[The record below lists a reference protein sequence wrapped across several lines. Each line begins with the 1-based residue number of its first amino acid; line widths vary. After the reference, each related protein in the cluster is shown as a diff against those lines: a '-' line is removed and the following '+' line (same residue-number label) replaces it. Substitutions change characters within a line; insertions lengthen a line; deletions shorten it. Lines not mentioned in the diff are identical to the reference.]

1 MQNTPTP
8 NTPQDITPTATPP
21 TPTEKRRHGCLTT
34 WLILIVLGNIAITV
48 VSIEAVTAH
57 PEDYYA
63 WVMPV
68 QIIFLI
74 WGLVCVMAL
83 IMWKKWGFYGFLVG
97 AFTTMILYLV
107 TGNYV
112 YAFTPFISVLCL
124 YGVLHIGS
132 DNKGWP
138 QLD

>member
-1 MQNTPTP
+1 MENTPTP

-21 TPTEKRRHGCLTT
+21 TPTGKRRHGCLTT
-34 WLILIVLGNIAITV
+34 WLILIVIGNIAGTV
-48 VSIEAVTAH
+48 VTIAAVSSH
-57 PEDYYA
+57 PEDFYA
-63 WVMPV
+63 WLLPV
-68 QIIFLI
+68 QIVYLI
-74 WGLVCVMAL
+74 LALACVTAL
-83 IMWKKWGFYGFLVG
+83 FMWKKWGFYGFIVG
-97 AFTTMILYLV
+97 ALTIMILYLV
-107 TGNYV
+107 AGNYA